1 MKRALL
7 LLLLCAT
14 AVAAAD
20 PAVVPA
26 SELAKKWKRTKSL
39 VAPVEKIRKGLEVEV
54 DAGAAAA
61 SAPRAVAVTVD
72 ADTACSFQN
81 IQFQKDS
88 AVLAGGITQE
98 QLAEIAKG
106 MMAAGTEKFLIEGH
120 TCDLGSGPHNLTL
133 SQQRALA
140 VKAQLLSLG
149 VPAQRLQVIGFGE
162 TEPVTTNAD
171 ESARSQNRRVQIFR
185 KL

>member
-14 AVAAAD
+14 AVVAAD
-20 PAVVPA
+20 STVVPA
-26 SELAKKWKRTKSL
+26 NELAKKWKRTKSL
-39 VAPVEKIRKGLEVEV
+39 AAPVEKIRKGLEVEV
-54 DAGAAAA
+54 DGAPAAA
-61 SAPRAVAVTVD
+61 SRAIAVKVD
-72 ADTACSFQN
+72 ADTACSFHN
-81 IQFQKDS
+81 IQFQLNS
-88 AVLAGGITQE
+88 AVLTGGITQQ

-106 MMAAGTEKFLIEGH
+106 MTAAGTEHFLIEGH
-120 TCDLGSGPHNLTL
+120 TCDLGSDHHNLTL

-140 VKAQLLSLG
+140 VKAQLVSLG

-162 TEPVTTNAD
+162 TEPITANTD
-171 ESARSQNRRVQIFR
+171 ETARSQNRRVQIFR

>member
-1 MKRALL
+1 MKRAVF
-7 LLLLCAT
+7 LLLCAT
-14 AVAAAD
+14 ALTAAD
-20 PAVVPA
+20 TTVVPA
-26 SELAKKWKRTKSL
+26 AELAKKWKRTKSL
-39 VAPVEKIRKGLEVEV
+39 VSPVERIRKGLEVEV
-54 DAGAAAA
+54 EGTPDAA
-61 SAPRAVAVTVD
+61 SRAVAIKVD

-81 IQFQKDS
+81 IQFQIDS
-88 AVLAGGITQE
+88 AVLTGGITHE

-106 MMAAGTEKFLIEGH
+106 MKAAGTEHFLIEGH

-140 VKAQLLSLG
+140 VKAQLVSLG

-162 TEPVTTNAD
+162 SEPVTTNTD
-171 ESARSQNRRVQIFR
+171 ETARSQNRRVQIFR

>member
-1 MKRALL
+1 MKRAAFLA
-7 LLLLCAT
+7 LCAT
-14 AVAAAD
+14 ATALAAD
-20 PAVVPA
+20 PAVIPA

-39 VAPVEKIRKGLEVEV
+39 AAPVEKMRKGLEVEV
-54 DAGAAAA
+54 DGAPAK
-61 SAPRAVAVTVD
+61 PVAVKVD

-81 IQFQKDS
+81 IQFQRDS
-88 AVLAGGITQE
+88 AQLMGGTTQT

-106 MMAAGTEKFLIEGH
+106 MNAAGTEHFLIEGH
-120 TCDLGSGPHNLTL
+120 TCDLGGDQHNLTL

-140 VKAQLLSLG
+140 VKAALTGLG

-162 TEPVTTNAD
+162 SEPVTANTD
-171 ESARSQNRRVQIFR
+171 ETARSQNRRVQIFR